1 MLGNFIVC
9 VNAVIPLFIF
19 LVIGALVRRFGIL
32 NEEEVHRFNRMVFIV
47 FFPPLMFENLY
58 VADIKN
64 AFDIKLVAFAAIYVL
79 CVYFLSF
86 PAVYK
91 LEKNG
96 RSRGAMIQGIYRSNF
111 VLMGL
116 PLAINIF
123 GKGSASETAALIM
136 IVVPLYNIL
145 AVITLEYF
153 RGGHVGVG
161 DIIKNIFKNP
171 IIIGALAGIVALLL
185 HIKLPGAVSSII
197 SDMSSV
203 TTPMALILLGASFDI
218 GSVAKKSRDL
228 VMVLFARLVIV
239 PGIGLALAYAF
250 GFRGQAFVALLA
262 MLATPAA
269 VSSYTMA
276 ESMDSDGE
284 LAGNIVIFSTPIAC
298 LTLFLWLF
306 LFKSMGAF

>member
-1 MLGNFIVC
+1 M
-9 VNAVIPLFIF
+9 NAVIPLFVF
-19 LVIGALVRRFGIL
+19 LVIGFLVRRAGLL
-32 NEEEVHRFNRMVFIV
+32 NEEEVHRFNRMVFVV
-47 FFPPLMFENLY
+47 FFPALMFENLY
-58 VADIKN
+58 TADIKE
-64 AFDIKLVAFAAIYVL
+64 AFDVRLVLFALAYIL
-79 CVYFLSF
+79 LVYFASF

-123 GKGSASETAALIM
+123 GKGSAAQTAALIM
-136 IVVPLYNIL
+136 IIVPLYNIL

-153 RGGHVGVG
+153 RGGHAGAG
-161 DIIKNIFKNP
+161 DIVKNILKNP
-171 IIIGALAGIVALLL
+171 LIIGAAAGIAALAL
-185 HIKLPGAVSSII
+185 HLELPDTVNTII
-197 SDMSSV
+197 ADMSSA
-203 TTPMALILLGASFDI
+203 TTPIALILLGASFDV
-218 GSVAKKSRDL
+218 GSVARKSRDL
-228 VMVLFARLVIV
+228 SAVLLARLVIV
-239 PGIGLALAYAF
+239 PGIGLAAAYAL
-250 GFRGQAFVALLA
+250 GFRGQAFVALIA

-284 LAGNIVIFSTPIAC
+284 LAGNIVIFSTPISC

-306 LFKSMGAF
+306 LFKNMGVF

>member
-1 MLGNFIVC
+1 M
-9 VNAVIPLFIF
+9 NAVIPLFVF
-19 LVIGALVRRFGIL
+19 LVIGFLVRRAGLL
-32 NEEEVHRFNRMVFIV
+32 NEEEVHRFNRMVFVV
-47 FFPPLMFENLY
+47 FFPAFMFENLY
-58 VADIKN
+58 TADIKE
-64 AFDIKLVAFAAIYVL
+64 AFDVRLVLFALAYIL
-79 CVYFLSF
+79 LVYFASF

-123 GKGSASETAALIM
+123 GKGSAAQTAALIM
-136 IVVPLYNIL
+136 IIVPLYNIL

-153 RGGHVGVG
+153 RGGHAGAG
-161 DIIKNIFKNP
+161 DIVKNIFKNP
-171 IIIGALAGIVALLL
+171 LIIGAAAGIAALAL
-185 HIKLPGAVSSII
+185 HLELPDTVNTII
-197 SDMSSV
+197 ADMSSA
-203 TTPMALILLGASFDI
+203 TTPIALILLGASFDV
-218 GSVAKKSRDL
+218 GSVARKSRDL
-228 VMVLFARLVIV
+228 SAVLLARLVIV
-239 PGIGLALAYAF
+239 PGIGLAAAYAL
-250 GFRGQAFVALLA
+250 GFRGQAFVALIA

-284 LAGNIVIFSTPIAC
+284 LAGNIVIFSTPISC

-306 LFKSMGAF
+306 LFKNMGVF